1 MIPQLTEQE
10 ALSPVVLSFIEA
22 LKQSSFTG
30 DVDTHYGGRLIAS
43 TDNSI
48 YQVTPQAVLF
58 PRSQSDVQTL
68 LALAKQDDYASL
80 TFTPR
85 GGGTGTN
92 GQSLTEGVV
101 VDLSRHMN
109 RILEVDDDQGWARV
123 EPGVVLDQLNA
134 HVKSRGVFFAPERS
148 PSNRATIGGMV
159 STDAS
164 GKGSRIYGKTSNHI
178 LALDLVLTD
187 GSAWHSVPLDTEALQ
202 KVKSGDGCIPRIYQ
216 GIDDIVT
223 TKKDLIEKRFP
234 KLTRFLTGYNLAHVY
249 GKDGRFNLNA
259 IISGSEGTLAFVTG
273 IKVKLTP
280 LPTVKRLIVA
290 KYLSFDDS
298 LRAANILVQADPA
311 AIETVDDTIVTL
323 ARQDVVW
330 DRVGKFFS
338 QPGDEHVKSI
348 NLIEFAGNDL
358 KAVEA
363 QTQAL
368 CAKLDT
374 LRGEAHE
381 AVGYQLA
388 TTDGDI
394 ASLWELRAKGVG
406 LLGNAEGNRRPIP
419 FVEDTV
425 VPPEHLASYIKE
437 FRQVLDQH
445 GLEYGMF
452 GHVDVGCLH
461 VRPALDLRDED
472 DEKLIRIITDAVKNL
487 VLKYGGVVW
496 GEHGKGLRGEY
507 MPEFFGPELYR
518 DLRRIKQLFDPAN
531 KLNPGKLVTP
541 LDHPDQVKRLDDV
554 PLRGHR
560 DRQIPAA
567 VREDFD
573 VSIHCNGNGACFN
586 FDVDDVMCPSY
597 KFTRDRIHSPKGRAG
612 MMREWLRQLA
622 RAGYRLDTEDPA
634 VGRQTQPTSA
644 EDDFSLEVFEAMD
657 GCLSCKA
664 CTTTC
669 PIKVDIPDLKAK
681 FLNRFYTRYQRPLK
695 DKLIA
700 FGERTHHRMLP
711 VPFLYNAGVKLPFF
725 NQLMRDMIGLVDT
738 PLLSSPNYQARL
750 AKAGIHVL
758 KQIDPA
764 ALRAR
769 DLSNVVLILPDAIT
783 SFYEAETFVDCVL
796 FFKRIGYE
804 PIVTPFIENG
814 KGQHVKGFL
823 QAFQQTASRA
833 ARQLHALSSLGRP
846 IIGIDPA
853 ITLTYREEY
862 RMYLNRQEVEVWL
875 AQEWLANELCH
886 RTSPLPQLAPV
897 EVALLGHCGEKTSMP
912 ASGRQWQAV
921 YKAFG
926 LDLEIVKAGCCGM
939 AGAFGHEAVHY
950 EASKGIYE
958 QSWKPKLSAADDG
971 RQFVATGAS
980 CRSQV
985 QRFEGVELAHPLP
998 FLSRLLGAA
1007 ALSS

>member
-1 MIPQLTEQE
+1 MIPQLTEKE
-10 ALSPVVLSFIEA
+10 ALSPVVLSYIEA
-22 LKQSSFTG
+22 LKHSDFTG

-48 YQVTPQAVLF
+48 YQITPQAVLF

-68 LALAKQDDYASL
+68 LTLANQDDYASL

-109 RILEVDDDQGWARV
+109 RILEVDDAQGWARI

-134 HVKSRGVFFAPERS
+134 ALKSRGVFFAPELS

-178 LALDLVLTD
+178 LALDIVLTD
-187 GSAWHSVPLDTEALQ
+187 GTAWHSVPLDAEALQ
-202 KVKSGDGCIPRIYQ
+202 DIKSGDGCINRICRE
-216 GIDDIVT
+216 IDDLVT
-223 TKKDLIEKRFP
+223 AKKHLIEQSFP

-249 GKDGRFNLNA
+249 GHDGRFNLNA

-298 LRAANILVQADPA
+298 LRAANILVQANPS

-338 QPGDEHVKSI
+338 QPGDDQVKSI

-358 KAVEA
+358 ETVEA

-368 CAKLDT
+368 CDRFDALW
-374 LRGEAHE
+374 GAEHE

-388 TTDGDI
+388 ATDADI
-394 ASLWELRAKGVG
+394 AALWELRAKGVG
-406 LLGNAEGNRRPIP
+406 LLGNAEGDRRPIP

-461 VRPALDLRDED
+461 VRPALDLRDES

-507 MPEFFGPELYR
+507 MPEFFGPELYE
-518 DLRRIKQLFDPAN
+518 DLRRIKRLFDPTN

-541 LDHPDQVKRLDDV
+541 LDHPSQVKKLDNV

-560 DRQIPAA
+560 DRQIPVA

-597 KFTRDRIHSPKGRAG
+597 KFSRDRIHSPKGRAG
-612 MMREWLRQLA
+612 MIREWLRQLA
-622 RAGYRLDTEDPA
+622 QAGYRLDTEDQA
-634 VGRQTQPTSA
+634 VGRLAQPERV

-664 CTTTC
+664 CTSTC
-669 PIKVDIPDLKAK
+669 PIKVDIPDLKAR
-681 FLNRFYTRYQRPLK
+681 FLDRFYTRYQRPMR

-725 NQLMRDMIGLVDT
+725 KPLMRHMIGLVDT
-738 PLLSSPNYQARL
+738 PLLSSPNYQSLL
-750 AKAGIHVL
+750 AKAGVSVL

-764 ALRAR
+764 VLRTR
-769 DLSNVVLILPDAIT
+769 DLSKAVFILPDAIT
-783 SFYEAETFVDCVL
+783 SFYEAGTFVDCVL
-796 FFKRIGYE
+796 FFKRVGYE
-804 PIVTPFIENG
+804 PIVAPFIENG

-823 QAFQQTASRA
+823 QAFRQTAGHA
-833 ARQLHALSSLGRP
+833 ARQLEVLSSLGRP
-846 IIGIDPA
+846 IIGMDPA

-862 RMYLNRQEVEVWL
+862 RAYLDHQKVDVWL
-875 AQEWLANELCH
+875 AQEWLASELS
-886 RTSPLPQLAPV
+886 RREGAPLRQLEPAD
-897 EVALLGHCGEKTSMP
+897 VALLGHCGEKTSIQ

-926 LDLEIVKAGCCGM
+926 LDLEVVRTGCCGM
-939 AGAFGHEAVHY
+939 AGAFGHEAKHY

-958 QSWKPKLSAADDG
+958 QSWKPKLNAASRG
-971 RQFVATGAS
+971 RHFVATGAS

-985 QRFEGVELAHPLP
+985 RRFDGVELAHPLQ
-998 FLSRLLGAA
+998 FLSRLLG
-1007 ALSS
+1007 

>member
-1 MIPQLTEQE
+1 MMPQLTEQE
-10 ALSPVVLSFIEA
+10 ALSPVVLSFINTLE
-22 LKQSSFTG
+22 QSDFTG
-30 DVDTHYGGRLIAS
+30 DVDTHYGGRLIVS

-58 PRSQSDVQTL
+58 PRSQADVQTIL
-68 LALAKQDDYASL
+68 TLANQAEYADFA
-80 TFTPR
+80 FTPR

-109 RILEVDDDQGWARV
+109 RILEVNYDEGWARI

-134 HVKSRGVFFAPERS
+134 HIKSHGVFFAPELS

-178 LALDLVLTD
+178 LALDVVLTD
-187 GSAWHSVPLDTEALQ
+187 GSAWHSVPLEAEALQ
-202 KVKSGDGCIPRIYQ
+202 EVRAGDDIINRVHR
-216 GIDDIVT
+216 GIDEIVT
-223 TKKDLIEKRFP
+223 AKKELIEQSFP
-234 KLTRFLTGYNLAHVY
+234 KLTRFLTGCNLAHVY

-259 IISGSEGTLAFVTG
+259 IISGSEGTLAFVTE

-290 KYLSFDDS
+290 KYLSFEDS

-338 QPGDEHVKSI
+338 QPGDEQVKSI
-348 NLIEFAGNDL
+348 NLIEFAGNDPD
-358 KAVEA
+358 AVA
-363 QTQAL
+363 SQTKAL
-368 CAKLDT
+368 CAKLDA
-374 LRGEAHE
+374 LMGQAHE
-381 AVGYQLA
+381 AVGYQVA
-388 TTDGDI
+388 ASDVDI
-394 ASLWELRAKGVG
+394 ASLWELRSKGVG
-406 LLGNAEGNRRPIP
+406 LLGNAEGDRRPIP

-425 VPPEHLASYIKE
+425 VPPEHLAAYIKE
-437 FRQVLDQH
+437 FREVLDAH

-461 VRPALDLRDED
+461 VRPALDLRDEG

-487 VLKYGGVVW
+487 VLKYSGVVW

-507 MPEFFGPELYR
+507 MPEFFGPELYG
-518 DLRRIKQLFDPAN
+518 DLRRIKQLFDPTN

-541 LDHPDQVKRLDDV
+541 LDHPDQVKKLDNV

-586 FDVDDVMCPSY
+586 FDLDDVMCPSY

-612 MMREWLRQLA
+612 MMREWLRQLT
-622 RAGYRLDTEDPA
+622 RADYKLDVEDDATGRLRQPESTE
-634 VGRQTQPTSA
+634 S
-644 EDDFSLEVFEAMD
+644 DFSLEVFEAMN

-664 CTTTC
+664 CTSLC

-681 FLNRFYTRYQRPLK
+681 FLNRFYTRYRRPLK

-700 FGERTHHRMLP
+700 FGEQTHHRMLSM
-711 VPFLYNAGVKLPFF
+711 PFLYNAGVKLPLFH
-725 NQLMRDMIGLVDT
+725 QLMRDLVGLVDT
-738 PLLSSPNYQARL
+738 PPLSSPNYQTRL
-750 AKAGIHVL
+750 VKAGIEVM
-758 KQIDPA
+758 KEIEPSS
-764 ALRAR
+764 LRER
-769 DLSNVVLILPDAIT
+769 DLSNAVFILPDAIT
-783 SFYEAETFVDCVL
+783 AFYEAETFVDCIL
-796 FFKRIGYE
+796 FFKHIGYE

-823 QAFQQTASRA
+823 QAFRQTASQA
-833 ARQLHALSSLGRP
+833 ARQLNALASLGRP

-862 RMYLNRQEVEVWL
+862 RTYLDRQDVDVWL
-875 AQEWLANELCH
+875 AQEWLANELLH
-886 RTSPLPQLAPV
+886 RSSSLPQLAPADI
-897 EVALLGHCGEKTSMP
+897 ALLGHCGEKTSIQ

-926 LDLEIVKAGCCGM
+926 LELEIVKSGCCGM
-939 AGAFGHEAVHY
+939 AGAFGHEAEHY
-950 EASKGIYE
+950 DESKGIYE
-958 QSWKPKLSAADDG
+958 QSWKPKLSTADPG

-985 QRFEGVELAHPLP
+985 QRFEGAELAHPLQL
-998 FLSRLLGAA
+998 LSRRLG
-1007 ALSS
+1007 

>member
-1 MIPQLTEQE
+1 MIPQLTEKE
-10 ALSPVVLSFIEA
+10 ALSPVVLAFVDA
-22 LKQSSFTG
+22 LKRSAFTG
-30 DVDTHYGGRLIAS
+30 DVDTHYGGRLSAA

-58 PRSQSDVQTL
+58 PRSQADVQCIL
-68 LALAKQDDYASL
+68 QLATQDEFANV
-80 TFTPR
+80 TFTAR

-109 RILEVDDDQGWARV
+109 RIVEVNEAEGWAWV

-134 HVKSRGVFFAPERS
+134 HLKPHGVFFAPELS

-164 GKGSRIYGKTSNHI
+164 GKGSRIYGKTSNHV
-178 LALDLVLTD
+178 LALDLVFSD
-187 GSAWHSVPLDTEALQ
+187 GSAWQSVPLDAAAL
-202 KVKSGDGCIPRIYQ
+202 KELKSGDDLVNQIYQ
-216 GIDDIVT
+216 GVDRIVT
-223 TKKDLIEKRFP
+223 SKKELIKQRFP
-234 KLTRFLTGYNLAHVY
+234 KLTRFLTGYNLAHAY
-249 GKDGRFNLNA
+249 TEEGQFNLNA
-259 IISGSEGTLAFVTG
+259 MIAGSEGTLAVVTG

-311 AIETVDDTIVTL
+311 VIETVDDTIVTL

-338 QPGDEHVKSI
+338 QPGDDRVKSI
-348 NLIEFAGNDL
+348 NLIEFAGND
-358 KAVEA
+358 ADVVNA
-363 QTQAL
+363 DTQAL
-368 CAKLDT
+368 CDKLDA
-374 LRGEAHE
+374 LLGQEHE

-388 TTDGDI
+388 TTDADI
-394 ASLWELRAKGVG
+394 VSLWELRAKGVG

-425 VPPEHLASYIKE
+425 VPPEHLAAYIKE
-437 FRQVLDQH
+437 FRQVLDAC

-461 VRPALDLRDED
+461 VRPALDLKDKT
-472 DEKLIRIITDAVKNL
+472 DEKFIRVISDQVKDL
-487 VLKYGGVVW
+487 VLKYGGVMW

-507 MPEFFGPELYR
+507 MPEFFGPELYD
-518 DLRRIKQLFDPAN
+518 DLRRIKQLFDPTN

-541 LDHPDQVKRLDDV
+541 IDHPASVKKLDGV

-560 DRQIPAA
+560 DRQIPEA
-567 VREDFD
+567 VREEFN

-586 FDVDDVMCPSY
+586 FDLDDVMCPSY

-612 MMREWLRQLA
+612 MMREWLRQLS
-622 RAGYRLDTEDPA
+622 RTRYDL
-634 VGRQTQPTSA
+634 QA
-644 EDDFSLEVFEAMD
+644 EDESRGHLAIPEPTDSDFSLEVYEAMD

-664 CTTTC
+664 CTSMC

-700 FGERTHHRMLP
+700 FGERTHHRLLAA
-711 VPFLYNAGVKLPFF
+711 PFLYNAGVKLPFF
-725 NQLMRDMIGLVDT
+725 EPLMRDWVGLVDT
-738 PLLSSPNYQARL
+738 PQLSSPTYTAL
-750 AKAGIHVL
+750 LDKAGIQVL
-758 KQIDPA
+758 HQIEPA
-764 ALRAR
+764 SLQHR
-769 DLSNVVLILPDAIT
+769 DLSKTVFILPDAIT
-783 SFYEAETFVDCVL
+783 AFYEAGTFVDCVA
-796 FFKRIGYE
+796 FFKKIGFE

-823 QAFQQTASRA
+823 QDFQQTA
-833 ARQLHALSSLGRP
+833 RQATQQLEKLVSMGRP

-862 RMYLNRQEVEVWL
+862 RIYLDRQDVDVWL
-875 AQEWLANELCH
+875 PQEWLANALPH
-886 RTSPLPQLAPV
+886 LAASLTQLTSPA
-897 EVALLGHCGEKTSMP
+897 VALMGHCGEKTSIQ

-921 YKAFG
+921 FKAFG

-939 AGAFGHEAVHY
+939 AGAFGHETAHY
-950 EASKGIYE
+950 DESKGIYE
-958 QSWKPKLSAADDG
+958 QSWKLKLADSD
-971 RQFVATGAS
+971 RSIVATGAS

-985 QRFEGVELAHPLP
+985 QRFEGGEIAHPLQL
-998 FLSRLLGAA
+998 LSRLLG
-1007 ALSS
+1007 

>member
-1 MIPQLTEQE
+1 MIPQLTEKE
-10 ALSPVVLSFIEA
+10 ALSPVVLAFVDA
-22 LKQSSFTG
+22 LKRSAFTG
-30 DVDTHYGGRLIAS
+30 DVDTHYGGRLSAA

-58 PRSQSDVQTL
+58 PRSQADVQCIL
-68 LALAKQDDYASL
+68 QLATQDEFANV
-80 TFTPR
+80 TFTAR

-109 RILEVDDDQGWARV
+109 RILEVNEAEGWAWV

-134 HVKSRGVFFAPERS
+134 HLKPHGVFFAPELS

-164 GKGSRIYGKTSNHI
+164 GKGSRIYGKTSNHV
-178 LALDLVLTD
+178 LALDLVFSD
-187 GSAWHSVPLDTEALQ
+187 GSAWQSVPLDAAAL
-202 KVKSGDGCIPRIYQ
+202 KELKSGDDLVNQIYQ
-216 GIDDIVT
+216 GVDRIVT
-223 TKKDLIEKRFP
+223 SKKELIKQRFP
-234 KLTRFLTGYNLAHVY
+234 KLTRFLTGYNLAHAY
-249 GKDGRFNLNA
+249 TEEGQFNLNA
-259 IISGSEGTLAFVTG
+259 MIAGSEGTLAVVTG

-338 QPGDEHVKSI
+338 QPGDDRVKSI
-348 NLIEFAGNDL
+348 NLIEFAGND
-358 KAVEA
+358 ADVVNA
-363 QTQAL
+363 DTQAL
-368 CAKLDT
+368 CDKLDA
-374 LRGEAHE
+374 LLGQEHE

-388 TTDGDI
+388 TTDADI
-394 ASLWELRAKGVG
+394 VSLWELRAKGVG

-425 VPPEHLASYIKE
+425 VPPEHLAAYIKE
-437 FRQVLDQH
+437 FRQVLDAC

-461 VRPALDLRDED
+461 VRPALDLKDKT
-472 DEKLIRIITDAVKNL
+472 DEKFIRVITDQVKDL
-487 VLKYGGVVW
+487 VLKYGGVMW

-507 MPEFFGPELYR
+507 MPEFFGPELYD
-518 DLRRIKQLFDPAN
+518 DLRRIKQLFDPTN

-541 LDHPDQVKRLDDV
+541 IDHPASVKKLDGV

-560 DRQIPAA
+560 DRQIPEA
-567 VREDFD
+567 VREEFN

-586 FDVDDVMCPSY
+586 FDLDDVMCPSY

-612 MMREWLRQLA
+612 MMREWLRQLS
-622 RAGYRLDTEDPA
+622 RTRYDL
-634 VGRQTQPTSA
+634 QA
-644 EDDFSLEVFEAMD
+644 EDESRGHLAIPEPTDSDFSLEVYEAMD

-664 CTTTC
+664 CTSMC

-700 FGERTHHRMLP
+700 FGERTHHRLLAA
-711 VPFLYNAGVKLPFF
+711 PFLYNAGVKLPFF
-725 NQLMRDMIGLVDT
+725 EPLMRDWVGLVDT
-738 PLLSSPNYQARL
+738 PQLSSPTYTAL
-750 AKAGIHVL
+750 LDKAGIQVL
-758 KQIDPA
+758 HQIEPA
-764 ALRAR
+764 SLQHR
-769 DLSNVVLILPDAIT
+769 DLSKTVFILPDAIT
-783 SFYEAETFVDCVL
+783 AFYEAGTFVDCVA
-796 FFKRIGYE
+796 FFKKIGFE

-823 QAFQQTASRA
+823 QDFQQTA
-833 ARQLHALSSLGRP
+833 RQATQQLEKLVSMGRP

-862 RMYLNRQEVEVWL
+862 RIYLDRQDVDVWL
-875 AQEWLANELCH
+875 PQEWLANALPH
-886 RTSPLPQLAPV
+886 LAASLTQLTSPA
-897 EVALLGHCGEKTSMP
+897 VALMGHCGEKTSIQ

-921 YKAFG
+921 FKAFG

-939 AGAFGHEAVHY
+939 AGAFGHETAHY
-950 EASKGIYE
+950 DESKGIYE
-958 QSWKPKLSAADDG
+958 QSWKLKLADSD
-971 RQFVATGAS
+971 RPIVATGAS

-985 QRFEGVELAHPLP
+985 QRFEGGEIAHPLQL
-998 FLSRLLGAA
+998 LSRLLG
-1007 ALSS
+1007 